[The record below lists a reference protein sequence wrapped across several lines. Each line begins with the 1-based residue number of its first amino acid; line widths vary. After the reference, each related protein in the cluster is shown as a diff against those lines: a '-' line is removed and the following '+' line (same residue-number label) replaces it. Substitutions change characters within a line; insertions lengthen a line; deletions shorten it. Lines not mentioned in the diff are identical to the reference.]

1 MTEMHEKTRFSN
13 CAIPPCPRTVGNGGW
28 GNIARFEKL
37 DLQMMPGWLAGSEI
51 GLYQHGSQLFKG
63 RIFDNSRGQ
72 IGCWGRVLTIAE
84 DDPGRL
90 ILGLWNHE
98 ADRNSFLNTILTYNR
113 CTYVHRQYGLIYV
126 CNTYCMY
133 VYIYILYVCILW
145 YWVLQQHPLWAALIA
160 NHWNQWWLD
169 APSWY
174 QRWLQKGP
182 TTLIPIGF
190 WRRDCERLIGFLRC
204 ECFVDCNR
212 YNPIKCR

>member
-1 MTEMHEKTRFSN
+1 
-13 CAIPPCPRTVGNGGW
+13 
-28 GNIARFEKL
+28 
-37 DLQMMPGWLAGSEI
+37 MPGWLAGSEI

-84 DDPGRL
+84 DDPGWL

-98 ADRNSFLNTILTYNR
+98 PDRNSFLNTILTYNR

-126 CNTYCMY
+126 CMYVCIFIYYMY
-133 VYIYILYVCILW
+133 VYYDIEFFSSI
-145 YWVLQQHPLWAALIA
+145 HFGPPIA

-174 QRWLQKGP
+174 MVTSTRP
-182 TTLIPIGF
+182 YF
-190 WRRDCERLIGFLRC
+190 WSPLGSDSDC
-204 ECFVDCNR
+204 
-212 YNPIKCR
+212 